1 MDNKQ
6 QPSQKPS
13 SLPGEITQIIQNFNK
28 GNDQALKKIMPI
40 IYQEL
45 RDAAGW
51 HLRSESNDHTL
62 QPTAL
67 INEVYVRLA
76 ENKKMKFNNRTQF
89 FSFAGL
95 LMRQIL
101 VDYGRA
107 RMTKKRGGGKAA
119 LRLDES
125 QMVGRKGITLPT
137 LIALDQALTKLTEQ
151 DERQSRIIELR
162 FFCGLSLAEM
172 AAELDLSQTTIKR
185 EWRIAKHWLAR
196 ELGPVPDSGQ
206 N

>member
-1 MDNKQ
+1 VDNKQ